1 MALKF
6 YQNYID
12 SLSYASPDEAYRDLM
27 QASVLAQWD
36 NTTQVINIKEQDG
49 IGSSVYKDIEVRV
62 DYAIDM
68 GTGFKQDDDFK
79 IFAFKDI
86 NHKSPKGLM
95 YQYDDDY
102 WIVINTSELGSITS
116 DITVR
121 RCNNVM
127 RWVDKDSGY
136 IYEYPCIIEYVLE
149 SPQQLKD
156 KDVITS
162 NGHITIICQGDN
174 ITRHIEKNTRFIF
187 NKQPFKLIAY
197 QNMLNEGVKD
207 NMASDLL
214 YLDMY
219 LDMEE
224 PDDDLVNNIANRYL
238 YNYAISLNAVQS
250 QIKGFI
256 GKVIPTVT
264 LNGEIV
270 KREVQY
276 SSNEN
281 VTVEND
287 GTFTLIGEVGSKAI
301 ICGSIKGNENL
312 VAKVEI
318 DIVEEINDIYELV
331 ITPEFN
337 TLKVGKSKEF
347 SVDLYKNGVKQDEI
361 VDYNVSRLSSDYFK
375 LTRNNNV
382 FTLFALQIS
391 TTPLN
396 IVFSAMNV
404 EKTIEVTFTSLF

>member
-6 YQNYID
+6 YQNYLN
-12 SLSYASPDEAYRDLM
+12 SLSYSSPDEAYRDLM

-36 NTTQVINIKEQDG
+36 NITQVINVKEQDDV
-49 IGSSVYKDIEVRV
+49 GSKVYNDIEVRV
-62 DYAIDM
+62 DYSIDM

-86 NHKSPKGLM
+86 DHQSSKGLM

-102 WIVINTSELGSITS
+102 WIVVNTSELGSITS
-116 DITVR
+116 DVTVR

-127 RWVDKDSGY
+127 RWVNKGNGY
-136 IYEYPCIIEYVLE
+136 VYEYPCIIEYVLE

-156 KDVITS
+156 KDVITA
-162 NGHITIICQGDN
+162 NGHITVICQGDN
-174 ITRHIEKNTRFIF
+174 ITRYIEKNTRFIF
-187 NKQPFKLIAY
+187 NHQPFKLIAY

-224 PDDDLVNNIANRYL
+224 PDDDLENNIANRYL
-238 YNYAISLNAVQS
+238 YDYAITLSAVQS
-250 QIKGFI
+250 QVKGFV

-270 KREVQY
+270 KRRVQY

-281 VTVEND
+281 VVVDSD
-287 GTFTLIGEVGSKAI
+287 GSFTLIGDIGSTAI
-301 ICGSIKGNENL
+301 IYGNIKGNESL
-312 VAKVEI
+312 SSQIEI
-318 DIVEEINDIYELV
+318 NIVEQIDDVYDLV

-337 TLKVGKSKEF
+337 TLKVGKSMEF
-347 SVDLYKNGVKQDEI
+347 SVELYKNGEKQSDI
-361 VDYNVSRLSSDYFK
+361 VDYTTSRLSNDYFK
-375 LTRNNNV
+375 LNRKDNV
-382 FTLFALQIS
+382 FTLSALRIS

-404 EKTIEVTFTSLF
+404 EKTMEVKFTSLF